1 MVSVNPGI
9 SAIGGRRIVIA
20 LGVIYITAAAGWA
33 IIRTTNGEPI
43 LNVLIVSLLIIGPG
57 VILLS
62 GGHQLPRTDID
73 PEFYPVIA
81 GWCLGGIGLMF
92 GILTLYHLQPADSLN
107 NPDRSIL
114 ILSALSSVAGF
125 GVGTR
130 DARAKTRALE
140 LNQRNQELQELRA
153 QLEESNERLEQ
164 FAYAAS
170 HDLQEPLRMITS
182 YLNLLDRRYTDDL
195 DEDAEEFIEFAVD
208 GAERMKE
215 MIDALLEYS
224 RIETQGEPFE
234 QVDLEEIVR
243 DVQKN
248 LEVQIS
254 ETGATID
261 VDSLPEV
268 IADER
273 QLRQVFQNTVSNAI
287 EYSEDEPP
295 QVHISADRD
304 GMKWI
309 VSVRDEGIGIPRK
322 NQADIFDVFQRL
334 HTQEEHAGT
343 GIGLAICQ
351 RIIER
356 HGGDIWVESEPG
368 EGATFFFTLQS
379 K

>member
-1 MVSVNPGI
+1 
-9 SAIGGRRIVIA
+9 
-20 LGVIYITAAAGWA
+20 
-33 IIRTTNGEPI
+33 
-43 LNVLIVSLLIIGPG
+43 
-57 VILLS
+57 
-62 GGHQLPRTDID
+62 
-73 PEFYPVIA
+73 
-81 GWCLGGIGLMF
+81 MF
-92 GILTLYHLQPADSLN
+92 GILTFYHLQPADTLN

-195 DEDAEEFIEFAVD
+195 DDDAEEFIEFAVD